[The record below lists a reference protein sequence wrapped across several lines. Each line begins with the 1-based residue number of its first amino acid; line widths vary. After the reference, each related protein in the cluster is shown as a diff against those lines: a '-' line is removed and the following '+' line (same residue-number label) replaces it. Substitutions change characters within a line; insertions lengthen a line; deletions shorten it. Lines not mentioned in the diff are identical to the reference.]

1 MTETICLFYV
11 GILIKKNA
19 CPLLLPFCPL
29 VCRLEQQVPGSYQQ
43 FLASVSICITEW
55 FVGHSCKF
63 GFFHFIVCLLDSIPP
78 MFHPDLLHCISR
90 QFLYVETAYH
100 PGCFRKRGAYDFTH
114 GIRQVQCHLCY
125 GMTQFLVYLLQLAP
139 NRKM

>member
-63 GFFHFIVCLLDSIPP
+63 GFFHFIVCLLDSIPRC
-78 MFHPDLLHCISR
+78 FTRISC
-90 QFLYVETAYH
+90 TASH
-100 PGCFRKRGAYDFTH
+100 ANFCMWKRPITLDALGNVVRTILRMESDRSSVTS
-114 GIRQVQCHLCY
+114 V
-125 GMTQFLVYLLQLAP
+125 TV
-139 NRKM
+139 